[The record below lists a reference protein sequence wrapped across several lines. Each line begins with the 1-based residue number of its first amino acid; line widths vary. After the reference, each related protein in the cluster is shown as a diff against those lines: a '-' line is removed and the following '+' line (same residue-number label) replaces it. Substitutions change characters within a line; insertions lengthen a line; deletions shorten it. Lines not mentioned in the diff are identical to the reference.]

1 LRWRGIRR
9 PDRKQSRA
17 EMRREM
23 RVLGLGD
30 SIVDRYYYQKK
41 MYPGG
46 NAYNFAVK
54 AKQMGAEAAFMGKI
68 ANDSAKDTILRP
80 LREMGIDISHCQYG
94 EGENGYTEVTLENG
108 DRTIGPGNYG
118 GIVTKDPLRFSE
130 DDIEYLRTFQ
140 IVHTSCYS
148 GIDEQILYLA
158 GRGVRFTYDFSS
170 EFTEEQMRSLCP
182 VIAYGLFSC
191 ESLEKARET
200 VRKAYSYGLGCA
212 VSTAGNAGAAVCTE
226 IGLTEAFG
234 LKLKKEPLD
243 TMGCGDAFFTGF
255 ILANEASEQL
265 YYASLDG
272 SDHLEELE
280 EESVMRYIDAAVRHS
295 IYQGHFLAAKSCFV
309 PGGVGYGEELEPA
322 G

>member
-1 LRWRGIRR
+1 
-9 PDRKQSRA
+9 
-17 EMRREM
+17 M

-30 SIVDRYYYQKK
+30 SIIDRYYYQKK
-41 MYPGG
+41 IYPGG

-68 ANDSAKDTILRP
+68 ANDSAKDTILKP
-80 LREMGIDISHCQYG
+80 LQEMGIDISHCQYAD
-94 EGENGYTEVTLENG
+94 GENGYTEVTLENG

-118 GIVTKDPLRFSE
+118 GIVTQAPLKFTE
-130 DDIEYLRTFQ
+130 NDIEYLQTFQ

-148 GIDEQILYLA
+148 GIDEQIPYLA

-170 EFTEEQMRSLCP
+170 EFTEEQMKRLCP

-191 ESLEKARET
+191 KNLEEARET
-200 VRKAYSYGLGCA
+200 VKKAYAYGLGCA
-212 VSTAGNAGAAVCTE
+212 VSTAGNMGATVYTE
-226 IGLTEAFG
+226 IGLTEVSG

-265 YYASLDG
+265 FYANLDG
-272 SDHLEELE
+272 RDHLEELE
-280 EESVMRYIDAAVRHS
+280 EESVFRYIDAAVKHS
-295 IYQGHFLAAKSCFV
+295 IYQGHYLAAKSCFV
-309 PGGVGYGEELEPA
+309 DGGIGYGEEFRF
-322 G
+322 